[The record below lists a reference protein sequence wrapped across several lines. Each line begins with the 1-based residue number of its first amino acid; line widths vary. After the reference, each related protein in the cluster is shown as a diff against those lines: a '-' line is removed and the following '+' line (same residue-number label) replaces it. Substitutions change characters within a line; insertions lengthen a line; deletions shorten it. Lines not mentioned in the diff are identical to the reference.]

1 VNKIIENWFDS
12 LYDMWRHHLG
22 WTPHTVSSVPFCR
35 NPIEALLY
43 AVYVYIVTERC
54 TWSR

>member
-1 VNKIIENWFDS
+1 MNKIIENWFDS

-54 TWSR
+54 T